1 VEQDPIF
8 RDQEWLIVYLV
19 NSSVGYVG
27 LGIDAKSNL
36 EKNLKAGWIIDIGV
50 LKSHRRKGIGARL
63 MIEGMKRLKARGMTE
78 ATLGVDDQNVTKA
91 IKLYERLGFVATRKD
106 VAYQKS
112 IADA

>member
-1 VEQDPIF
+1 
-8 RDQEWLIVYLV
+8 
-19 NSSVGYVG
+19 
-27 LGIDAKSNL
+27 
-36 EKNLKAGWIIDIGV
+36 
-50 LKSHRRKGIGARL
+50 